1 MLLYFLRL
9 EILSKL
15 TTRLGGLVFGE
26 SSSCCLFFWAV
37 CLPWSASRTWTWLCH
52 LGSTPMIPRA
62 LSLFWVVVWCCFFS
76 FICFLVFFVYSMCT
90 WCTFSCAFNLLIY
103 LSIYIYIYAY
113 LWQGADLPSTQ
124 VAYMDH
130 PKFPTRP
137 KKREKERTKTNIRPS
152 EGT

>member
-1 MLLYFLRL
+1 MGEWFL
-9 EILSKL
+9 ENQVVVACFS
-15 TTRLGGLVFGE
+15 GQFVFPGQLAE
-26 SSSCCLFFWAV
+26 HELDYVIWE
-37 CLPWSASRTWTWLCH
+37 P
-52 LGSTPMIPRA
+52 STPMIPRA